1 MMMFWLIFLI
11 IKLDLVFSKNV
22 EIIKDSPPKII
33 PVNEGSVYIDYQNS
47 VVIQN
52 FSHIRNVELRVK
64 IGSNNYKAA
73 YASRDG
79 NSPYSG
85 IYHQQKLQEGR
96 NLLAGIRPCTVYD
109 VLRLYFYSDKDNGRV
124 ENTFYDF
131 DYQPYKI
138 ALEHADDWICAEN
151 STFVYLSI
159 KDSSIYQAREC
170 QLNKVARI
178 ENEKYV
184 CP

>member
-1 MMMFWLIFLI
+1 MLKSKTFIMMMFWLICLI

-52 FSHIRNVELRVK
+52 YSHIRNIELRVK

-73 YASRDG
+73 YAIRDG

-96 NLLAGIRPCTVYD
+96 KLLAGIRPCTVYD
-109 VLRLYFYSDKDNGRV
+109 DIKLYFYSDNGRV
-124 ENTFYDF
+124 ESTFYDF

-151 STFVYLSI
+151 STLIYLSI
-159 KDSSIYQAREC
+159 KDSSIYQTREC
-170 QLNKVARI
+170 
-178 ENEKYV
+178 
-184 CP
+184 